1 MGEAGRE
8 KALVWVTHDLEQ
20 ARQVS
25 DTVWFMAEG
34 KLLEHCDTA
43 VFFDRPA
50 TDQAR
55 SYIKQSRNEEES
67 V

>member
-1 MGEAGRE
+1 M
-8 KALVWVTHDLEQ
+8 THDLEQ